1 MNYPDKQLEVISY
14 VVDVLGGEIKE
25 VVRNKTAI
33 KRVYVKLLGKNIVFD
48 NMDLK
53 GIPFGISVV
62 KFKEMMAKLAIELN
76 MLVAMNGELW
86 INSWDTRG
94 FDYLENCGLYDGY
107 ESTNVEESLIKDKI
121 IDKYDFE
128 FKVKSRSKLHK
139 NVIKDIKL
147 NNIIKYKPN
156 IKNLLYEKAKEFKLD
171 KYRNLFISI
180 IKEKSEIEYSEFMKM
195 FNVYKQDENFKI
207 ERELNKRYQDRV
219 INELNKEYKHN
230 RDG

>member
-171 KYRNLFISI
+171 KYRNFFISI